1 MEIVLHIE
9 KKNYEKV
16 REVLLKDPKVSLASI
31 TFREAKVITGK
42 EGYYC
47 LISGIEEYCK
57 KAIEVAK
64 SLAKEVEKEE
74 KDKVINKIREE
85 EKAAIEGF
93 GAILG

>member
-1 MEIVLHIE
+1 MEIVLYVE

-16 REVLLKDPKVSLASI
+16 RGILLKDPAISLASI
-31 TFREAKVITGK
+31 TFREAKEITGK

-57 KAIEVAK
+57 KAIEVTK
-64 SLAKEVEKEE
+64 NLAREVEKEE

-85 EKAAIEGF
+85 EKAAREGF